1 MWKSRCKTTD
11 EIVAVKVLDLEE
23 HEPEHLDEIRREA
36 QTMSMLS
43 HPNLV
48 KYYCSFVHESSLWV
62 VMPFLAGGSTLN
74 LMKWSH
80 PGGFEEPVIACIV
93 KAALKALDYF
103 HRNGNIHRDIKAGNI
118 LVDAD
123 GAVKLADFGVSASCW
138 GSGGRPRTR
147 LTFVGTPCWMAP
159 EVMEQESGYDFHADI
174 WSLGITVLE
183 LCHGH
188 APFSKYPPMKVLLM
202 TLQNPAPTLE
212 EKQADG
218 RHFSRALREFVTL
231 CLQKDPSKRP
241 SASKLLEH
249 KFLKEAKKADWLAK
263 TLLDSI
269 PSLGERTRMLAER
282 EARRR
287 KESNAEGEE
296 QAEAASNEA
305 YKHGVSNWNFDVEEL
320 KAQAASMDDPAVA
333 ESDALAAANALDNM
347 NLGSDKK
354 GVEKKGRFEIITE
367 SSTPD
372 QPQEQSQTSQP
383 VQRRGRFDIIEDS
396 KGASRSVSPSRT
408 GSPALSRQKSVSKGP
423 VQKGRFTVHSDGDTS
438 KMGVDLRHFSEAVQS
453 ASSLHNVL
461 RDLYEQAR
469 AQESAIEELQDENAR
484 LRAKIAELE
493 R

>member
-249 KFLKEAKKADWLAK
+249 KFLKEAKL
-263 TLLDSI
+263 
-269 PSLGERTRMLAER
+269 SLI
-282 EARRR
+282 
-287 KESNAEGEE
+287 
-296 QAEAASNEA
+296 
-305 YKHGVSNWNFDVEEL
+305 H
-320 KAQAASMDDPAVA
+320 
-333 ESDALAAANALDNM
+333 
-347 NLGSDKK
+347 
-354 GVEKKGRFEIITE
+354 I
-367 SSTPD
+367 
-372 QPQEQSQTSQP
+372 
-383 VQRRGRFDIIEDS
+383 
-396 KGASRSVSPSRT
+396 
-408 GSPALSRQKSVSKGP
+408 
-423 VQKGRFTVHSDGDTS
+423 
-438 KMGVDLRHFSEAVQS
+438 
-453 ASSLHNVL
+453 
-461 RDLYEQAR
+461 
-469 AQESAIEELQDENAR
+469 
-484 LRAKIAELE
+484 
-493 R
+493 